1 MAGVITSLSKITA
14 LGWVNKRLFTQCM
27 ILLYGRV
34 NRMLFEYMCLS
45 YSRWLRPTCTVFLL
59 GSSCKCRG
67 Q

>member
-1 MAGVITSLSKITA
+1 MAGVITSLSKISA

-45 YSRWLRPTCTVFLL
+45 
-59 GSSCKCRG
+59 
-67 Q
+67 